1 MAQSIK
7 LGDNTYLDASGVAV
21 DNVGN
26 TLALVSESF
35 TNSVSTTYLGATHT
49 FEVYRIGRLLLVY
62 MNLNLLTTFPV
73 RTEITIVTLP
83 EKFRPDFGHYFTIIT
98 QNGSSGI
105 LTIKSDGSVTLYLS
119 KELTGT
125 NDWFRGM
132 FPTKT

>member
-7 LGDNTYLDASGVAV
+7 LGNDTYLDASGVAV

-26 TLALVSESF
+26 TLELVSQSF
-35 TNSVSTTYLGATHT
+35 TNSVSTTYMGVVHK

-83 EKFRPDFGHYFTIIT
+83 EKFRPDFAHYFSIIT
-98 QNGSSGI
+98 QNGSPGLLSI
-105 LTIKSDGSVTLYLS
+105 NPDGSVTLYVT
-119 KELTGT
+119 KELTGPS
-125 NDWFRGM
+125 DYFRGM
-132 FPTKT
+132 FPAKT

>member
-7 LGDNTYLDASGVAV
+7 LGSDTYLDASGVAV

-26 TLALVSESF
+26 TLALASKSL
-35 TNSVSTTYLGATHT
+35 TNSISTTYLDATHT

-83 EKFRPDFGHYFTIIT
+83 AEFRPDFAHGFTIIT
-98 QNGSSGI
+98 QNGSSGF
-105 LTIKSDGSVTLYLS
+105 LTIKSDGSVTLYFS
-119 KELTGT
+119 KELTGAS
-125 NDWFRGM
+125 DWFRGM
-132 FPTKT
+132 FPAKT

>member
-7 LGDNTYLDASGVAV
+7 LGSDTYLDASGVAV

-26 TLALVSESF
+26 TLALASESF
-35 TNSVSTTYLGATHT
+35 TNSISTTYFGATHT
-49 FEVYRIGRLLLVY
+49 CEVYRIGRLLLVY

-83 EKFRPDFGHYFTIIT
+83 EKFRPDFNYYFTITT
-98 QNGSSGI
+98 QNGTPG
-105 LTIKSDGSVTLYLS
+105 LLGIKSDGSVTLYLS
-119 KELTGT
+119 KELTGI